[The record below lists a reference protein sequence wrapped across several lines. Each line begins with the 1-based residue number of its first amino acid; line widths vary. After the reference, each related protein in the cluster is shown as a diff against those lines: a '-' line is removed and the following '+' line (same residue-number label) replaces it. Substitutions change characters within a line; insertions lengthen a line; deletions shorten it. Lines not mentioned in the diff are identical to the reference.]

1 MCAKAAGGAVGG
13 TVPGKIKNAVQT
25 AVIPYQPRYPQTL
38 IHPQLETHRFCV
50 LVTHRQMGK
59 TVCAVNHLLKSAL
72 INTRPAPRYFY
83 VAPLLKQAK
92 MIAWDYFKRYSAPI
106 PGVKINEAELCI
118 TLPTG
123 AKIWV
128 AGADNP
134 DALRGTYADGVALD
148 EYAQI
153 KPGVFDEIIR
163 PMLLSRGGWTLFT
176 GTPKGQNAF
185 YDLFTYAQKAARQQP
200 DLWWCGVYP
209 ADTTGVIAPDE
220 LERIR
225 QATPANVF
233 RQEYLCDFAAS
244 CDNVL
249 IPVDVVSAAFQRH
262 YGAAEVAG
270 APRVMGVDPAR
281 FGDDRSVIFC
291 RQGLQAYAP
300 RVFKKLDN
308 MALAARVALEMQ
320 HFRPDAVFID
330 AGCGG
335 GVIDR
340 VRQLGFCVTEVPFG
354 SAPVKAGQ
362 YANKRAEM
370 WGEMAA
376 WLKAGGALPPGG
388 ELRADLCAPVYD
400 FDVAGR
406 LRLEPKEKIKER
418 TGRSPDLGDALALTF
433 AFPVRRGAFAAEF
446 ARYEYGVL

>member
-1 MCAKAAGGAVGG
+1 
-13 TVPGKIKNAVQT
+13 
-25 AVIPYQPRYPQTL
+25 
-38 IHPQLETHRFCV
+38 
-50 LVTHRQMGK
+50 
-59 TVCAVNHLLKSAL
+59 
-72 INTRPAPRYFY
+72 
-83 VAPLLKQAK
+83 
-92 MIAWDYFKRYSAPI
+92 
-106 PGVKINEAELCI
+106 
-118 TLPTG
+118 
-123 AKIWV
+123 
-128 AGADNP
+128 
-134 DALRGTYADGVALD
+134 
-148 EYAQI
+148 
-153 KPGVFDEIIR
+153 
-163 PMLLSRGGWTLFT
+163 
-176 GTPKGQNAF
+176 
-185 YDLFTYAQKAARQQP
+185 
-200 DLWWCGVYP
+200 
-209 ADTTGVIAPDE
+209 
-220 LERIR
+220 
-225 QATPANVF
+225 
-233 RQEYLCDFAAS
+233 
-244 CDNVL
+244 
-249 IPVDVVSAAFQRH
+249 
-262 YGAAEVAG
+262 
-270 APRVMGVDPAR
+270 
-281 FGDDRSVIFC
+281 
-291 RQGLQAYAP
+291 
-300 RVFKKLDN
+300 
-308 MALAARVALEMQ
+308 MQ